1 MGSHLE
7 RLRLKPWYG
16 PTGAGSA
23 RTLIVI
29 RIPPLFE
36 RLIYY
41 ILIPDLFARIVLEA
55 MLGQWYFGITQ
66 AKQWVFYALIAVE
79 YVVQSRTLI
88 RDSFR
93 KDENLIVSGLMLVM
107 LVHGVLAGLAWQNSP
122 ARIIIDSIAPFILAT
137 NILLLDRRKAFEGFD
152 FQRLARINLAYALIM
167 VVVGIGA
174 VSIGRPTIVSLG
186 GAAASAV
193 SFTILMVSLMVKRT
207 FSFTDL
213 ALTGAVVVPVAP
225 NLNRTELAVI
235 GICLA
240 GIFFSKI
247 IVDGKRLYFTL
258 VAVFL
263 LAAAVPL
270 ALPAD
275 SPLMRRVQGTMEY
288 NPDQT
293 QGSIGERQAEFLAI
307 SDKLHRMGTAA
318 EWFGGGHGAVYDVQ
332 LTMREV
338 EDTGH
343 AHFSWALFKLRYG
356 YVGYGYLLVVGAM
369 TLRSIVR
376 NYRSGYSADR
386 VISVLALFSFMFLL
400 TYVFGFFFLAGTQFS
415 RARAAVA
422 TPHTARRFHYP
433 TRRSSTTDFA
443 ARSTRLS

>member
-1 MGSHLE
+1 LE

-16 PTGAGSA
+16 PTGGRSA

-66 AKQWVFYALIAVE
+66 AKQWVFYALIALE

-122 ARIIIDSIAPFILAT
+122 ARIVIDSIAPFILAT

-152 FQRLARINLAYALIM
+152 FARLGRVNLAYALIM

-213 ALTGAVVVPVAP
+213 ALTGAVVLPVAP

-288 NPDQT
+288 DPDQT

-376 NYRSGYSADR
+376 NYRSSYSADR

-415 RARAAVA
+415 SARAAVA
-422 TPHTARRFHYP
+422 TPHTARRFRYP

-443 ARSTRLS
+443 ARGTRLS

>member
-1 MGSHLE
+1 LE

-16 PTGAGSA
+16 PTGGRSA

-66 AKQWVFYALIAVE
+66 AKQWVFYALIALE

-122 ARIIIDSIAPFILAT
+122 ARIVIDSIAPFILAT

-152 FQRLARINLAYALIM
+152 FARLGRVNLAYALIM

-213 ALTGAVVVPVAP
+213 ALTGAVVLPVAP

-288 NPDQT
+288 DPDQT

-376 NYRSGYSADR
+376 NYRSSYSADR

-415 RARAAVA
+415 SARAAVA
-422 TPHTARRFHYP
+422 TPHTARRFRYP
-433 TRRSSTTDFA
+433 TGRSSTTDFA
-443 ARSTRLS
+443 ARGTRLS